1 MMTKDLKINSKLI
14 IPSSEMKV
22 TFIRSQGP
30 GGQNVN
36 KTSTAVQLKFSLSYL
51 AGLDVQSLNRIRKN
65 AGSRLTTDDEII
77 IKAQKFRS
85 QEKNL
90 TDAKERLKKIIAE
103 GLKKPKVRKRTKP
116 TAESEERRLKGK
128 KKKSEKKKFRENIK
142 PD

>member
-1 MMTKDLKINSKLI
+1 MKKDLKVNSKVI
-14 IPSSEMKV
+14 IPSSELKI

-51 AGLDVQSLNRIRKN
+51 SEVDDKTLARIRMI
-65 AGSRLTTDDEII
+65 AGSRLTADDEII
-77 IKAQKFRS
+77 IKAQRFRS

-90 TDAKERLKKIIAE
+90 NDAKERLKKIIIE
-103 GLKKPKVRKRTKP
+103 GLKKPKIRKQTKP
-116 TAESEERRLKGK
+116 KAESKERRLKEK
-128 KKKSEKKKFRENIK
+128 RIKSEKKKFRENIK

>member
-1 MMTKDLKINSKLI
+1 MKKDLRINSKLI
-14 IPSSEMKV
+14 IPSSELKV

-51 AGLDVQSLNRIRKN
+51 TEVDDKTLDRIRMI
-65 AGSRLTTDDEII
+65 AGSRLTADDEII
-77 IKAQKFRS
+77 IKAQRFRS

-90 TDAKERLKKIIAE
+90 NDAKERLKKIIIE
-103 GLKKPKVRKRTKP
+103 GLKKPKIRKQTKP
-116 TAESEERRLKGK
+116 KAESKERRLKAK
-128 KKKSEKKKFRENIK
+128 RIKSEKKKFRENIK